1 MLQELKG
8 IARERNQDC
17 SDFINEILSPHL
29 RKNKKQKLTQELK
42 RGYREMSDLNLAL
55 AQEHFKLENKSFFN
69 YEERLAECD

>member
-69 YEERLAECD
+69 YEEKLAECD